1 MLRMIHHICIDTDC
15 YKESI
20 DFYVA
25 VMGFTVVHED
35 MDQGQRT
42 YNSWLKKNDI
52 LIEVQT
58 PKHSEKVMP
67 VKNGSIL
74 AGINHVC
81 FLVDNI
87 DLEVQLLKQRGWKNF
102 NTKEDEIIYLVD
114 GAKVC
119 KVLAPEGTVIELRE
133 QNICF

>member
-1 MLRMIHHICIDTDC
+1 
-15 YKESI
+15 
-20 DFYVA
+20 
-25 VMGFTVVHED
+25 
-35 MDQGQRT
+35 MDQEHRT

-87 DLEVQLLKQRGWKNF
+87 DLEVSFIKNRGWKNF